1 LIFLKLSADSTP
13 ESLGRQKANFS
24 MHIARMF
31 HWSFF
36 ALLVAG
42 CSSHSAIRTS
52 ATPPATKKSPVVETV
67 HGVEIS
73 DDYRWLEPLEKDAR
87 EVESWTT
94 AQNNYTREVLGTLP
108 CREQLAKAL
117 EPWMT
122 LDSIGAPTMT
132 DAGYFHSERSGTQNQ
147 AVVRFRATVD
157 GTSRTLLDVNTLDAK
172 GLTSLDWW
180 RPNEQGTLMAF
191 GTSQKGSEMSELH
204 ILDVATGKW
213 LPDMIPGKVSFSGWM
228 PDGKSFFY
236 SALRDVTDPYS
247 RETRHHLVG
256 RLSAQD
262 PIVVKQ
268 VTPSEIPSAGPSTDG
283 KWLIGTLSK
292 GWQANDL
299 WIAPTPPWLAQ
310 GELKKTVL
318 AEGLDGRFDPID
330 VIGNTL
336 YITTSFGSPKG
347 SVMAIDLAK
356 PARSAWK
363 TILAERADMV
373 LEGVAVA
380 KDCFVTSWSKD
391 VCSRFEVMGF
401 DGKVQREIPL
411 PGLGTAGVS
420 TDHRRTEAFVTY
432 TSYDAPRTIY
442 ATDVV
447 NPVMRIWAETK
458 VPGDLSKFTVEQV
471 RATSKDGTKVPMFIV
486 RKKGMAQSGANPTL
500 LYGYGGFNVSLTPA
514 FNPSIV
520 PWLEAGGV
528 YVVANLRGGGEYGE
542 DWHRAGMRGNKQN
555 VYDDFY
561 ACAEWL
567 IAEKYT
573 SPAHLAIEG
582 GSNGGL
588 LTGVASTQRPDLFTA
603 AIVGVP
609 LLDMIRFQ
617 DFLIA
622 RYWTPEY
629 GSSENADEFKWLYA
643 YSPYHNV
650 KAGTQFPA
658 LLVTAGENDS
668 RVHPLHARKFVARVQ
683 ERAAND
689 VAAKPIMLWVDRDAG
704 HGQGKP
710 LAKRIEDEV
719 DQWSFVMW
727 QTGCCR

>member
-1 LIFLKLSADSTP
+1 MKFDTTATLLAAAFL
-13 ESLGRQKANFS
+13 
-24 MHIARMF
+24 
-31 HWSFF
+31 
-36 ALLVAG
+36 AG
-42 CSSHSAIRTS
+42 CAHDQPIRTM
-52 ATPPATKKSPVVETV
+52 AKPPATKSIPKVETI
-67 HGVEIS
+67 HGVKIT
-73 DDYRWLEPLEKDAR
+73 DDYRWLEPLEKDSP
-87 EVESWTT
+87 EVEAWTT
-94 AQNNYTREVLGTLP
+94 AQNGYTRAVLDAMP

-122 LDSIGAPTMT
+122 LDAIGAPTMT

-147 AVVRFRATVD
+147 SVVRFRATVD
-157 GTSRTLLDVNTLDAK
+157 GPSRTLLDVNTLDAK

-236 SALRDVTDPYS
+236 SALSDVKDPYS

-268 VTPSEIPSAGPSTDG
+268 TNPSEIPGAGPSTDG
-283 KWLIGTLSK
+283 KWLIGSLSR

-299 WIAPTPPWLAQ
+299 WIAPMGPWLER
-310 GELKKTVL
+310 GEIRKTML
-318 AEGLDGRFDPID
+318 AERLDGRFDPID

-336 YITTSFGSPKG
+336 YITTSFGTPRG
-347 SVMAIDLAK
+347 SVVAIDLAW
-356 PARSAWK
+356 PARDAWR
-363 TILAERADMV
+363 TILPERADMV
-373 LEGVAVA
+373 LEGVSMA

-391 VCSRFEVMGF
+391 VCSRFEVMDF
-401 DGKVQREIPL
+401 EGKILGEIPL
-411 PGLGTAGVS
+411 PGLGTAGIS
-420 TDHRRTEAFVTY
+420 TDHRRHEAFVTY

-442 ATDVV
+442 QTHVLH
-447 NPVMRIWAETK
+447 PKMRVWAETT
-458 VPGDLSKFTVEQV
+458 VPGDLSKYMVEQV

-486 RKKGMAQSGANPTL
+486 RRTDITRDGTNPTL
-500 LYGYGGFNVSLTPA
+500 LYGYGGFNVSLTPT

-520 PWLEAGGV
+520 PWLDAGGV
-528 YVVANLRGGGEYGE
+528 YAVANLRGGGEYGE
-542 DWHRAGMRGNKQN
+542 DWHRAGMRGSKQN
-555 VYDDFY
+555 VFDDFY

-567 IAEKYT
+567 IAERYT
-573 SPAHLAIEG
+573 NPAHLAIEG

-588 LTGVASTQRPDLFTA
+588 LTGVASMQRPELFAA
-603 AIVGVP
+603 AIVAVP

-629 GSSENADEFKWLYA
+629 GSSEHAEEFQWLYA

-650 KAGTQFPA
+650 RKGTKFPA

-719 DQWSFVMW
+719 DQWSFLMW

>member
-1 LIFLKLSADSTP
+1 MKLAISAP
-13 ESLGRQKANFS
+13 
-24 MHIARMF
+24 
-31 HWSFF
+31 
-36 ALLVAG
+36 LLATAMLSG
-42 CSSHSAIRTS
+42 CAHDQPIRTM
-52 ATPPATKKSPVVETV
+52 AKPPETQSIPKRETI
-67 HGVEIS
+67 HGVKIT
-73 DDYRWLEPLEKDAR
+73 DDYRWLEPLEKDSP
-87 EVESWTT
+87 EVEAWTT
-94 AQNNYTREVLGTLP
+94 AQNGYTREVLNAMP
-108 CREQLAKAL
+108 CREDLARAL
-117 EPWMT
+117 EPWMS
-122 LDSIGAPTMT
+122 LDAIGAPTMT

-147 AVVRFRATVD
+147 SVVRFRATVD
-157 GTSRTLLDVNTLDAK
+157 GPSRTLLDVNTLDEK
-172 GLTSLDWW
+172 GLTGLDWW

-191 GTSQKGSEMSELH
+191 GTSQKGSEMSELR

-213 LPDMIPGKVSFSGWM
+213 LPDMIAGKVGFSGWM

-236 SALRDVTDPYS
+236 SALSDATDPYS

-262 PIVVKQ
+262 PVVVKQ
-268 VTPSEIPSAGPSTDG
+268 TNPSQIPSAGPSTDG
-283 KWLIGTLSK
+283 KWLVGTLSR

-299 WIAPTPPWLAQ
+299 WIAPMGPWLEK
-310 GELKKTVL
+310 GELRKTVI
-318 AEGLDGRFDPID
+318 AEGLDARFDPVD
-330 VIGNTL
+330 VIDGVL
-336 YITTSFGSPKG
+336 YMTTTSNSPRGSL
-347 SVMAIDLAK
+347 VAVDLAK
-356 PARSAWK
+356 PAWERCWR
-363 TILAERADMV
+363 TLLAERPDMV
-373 LEGVAVA
+373 LEGVSRA
-380 KDCFVTSWSKD
+380 KDVFVTSWSKD
-391 VCSRFEVMGF
+391 VCSRFEVMDF
-401 DGKVQREIPL
+401 EGKILGEIPL
-411 PGLGTAGVS
+411 PGLGTAGIS
-420 TDHRRTEAFVTY
+420 TDHRRHEAFVTY

-442 ATDVV
+442 QTHVLH
-447 NPVMRIWAETK
+447 PKMRVWAETT
-458 VPGDLSKFTVEQV
+458 VPGDLSKYMVEQV

-486 RKKGMAQSGANPTL
+486 RRKDITRDGTNPTL
-500 LYGYGGFNVSLTPA
+500 LYGYGGFNVSLTPT

-520 PWLEAGGV
+520 PWLDAGGV

-542 DWHRAGMRGNKQN
+542 DWHRAGMRGSKQN
-555 VYDDFY
+555 VFDDFY

-567 IAEKYT
+567 IAERYT

-588 LTGVASTQRPDLFTA
+588 LTGVASTQRPDLFAA

-617 DFLIA
+617 HFLIA
-622 RYWTPEY
+622 KYWTPEY
-629 GSSENADEFKWLYA
+629 GSSENAEEFQWLYA

-650 KAGTQFPA
+650 KAGTQYPA

-719 DQWSFVMW
+719 DQWSFIMW

>member
-1 LIFLKLSADSTP
+1 MILAIASCVLATVPPTKSEPIVEKL
-13 ESLGRQKANFS
+13 
-24 MHIARMF
+24 
-31 HWSFF
+31 
-36 ALLVAG
+36 
-42 CSSHSAIRTS
+42 
-52 ATPPATKKSPVVETV
+52 
-67 HGVEIS
+67 HGVEIV
-73 DDYRWLEPLEKDAR
+73 DDYRWLEALEKDSS
-87 EVESWTT
+87 EVTEWTT
-94 AQNNYTREVLGTLP
+94 LQNDHTRSVLGKLP
-108 CREQLAKAL
+108 CRDALAKAI

-122 LDSIGAPTMT
+122 LGAVGAPTMT
-132 DAGYFHSERSGTQNQ
+132 DAGYFYSERTGRQNQ
-147 AVVRFRATVD
+147 GVVKFRKTRD
-157 GTSRTLLDVNTLDAK
+157 GEPRTLLDVNALDAK

-213 LPDMIPGKVSFSGWM
+213 LDDTIPGKVSFSGWM
-228 PDGKSFFY
+228 PDGRSFFY

-247 RETRHHLVG
+247 RETRQHLVG

-262 PIVVKQ
+262 PVVVKQ
-268 VTPSEIPSAGPSTDG
+268 TNPSEIPGAGPSTDG
-283 KWLIGTLSK
+283 KWLIGSLSK

-299 WIAPTPPWLAQ
+299 WIAPLAPWLEK
-310 GELKKTVL
+310 GELRKTVL

-347 SVMAIDLAK
+347 SVVAIDLAK
-356 PARSAWK
+356 PSREHWR

-373 LEGVAVA
+373 LEGVSWA

-391 VCSRFEVMGF
+391 VCSRFEVMSLE
-401 DGKVQREIPL
+401 GKVLREIPL
-411 PGLGTAGVS
+411 PGLGTASIS
-420 TDHRRTEAFVTY
+420 THHLRSEAFVTY

-442 ATDVV
+442 STDV
-447 NPVMRIWAETK
+447 NEPKFALWAKTEI
-458 VPGDLSKFTVEQV
+458 PGDLSAYTVEQR
-471 RATSKDGTKVPMFIV
+471 RAKSKDGTEVPMFIV
-486 RKKGMAQSGANPTL
+486 RRRDMKLDGANPTL

-514 FNPSIV
+514 FNGTLV
-520 PWLEAGGV
+520 PWLDAGGV

-542 DWHRAGMRGNKQN
+542 DWHRAGMQASKQN
-555 VYDDFY
+555 VFDDFY

-567 IAEKYT
+567 IANKYT
-573 SPAHLAIEG
+573 SASRLAIEG

-588 LTGVASTQRPDLFTA
+588 LTGVASTQRPDLFAA
-603 AIVGVP
+603 AIVAVP
-609 LLDMIRFQ
+609 LLDMLRFQ

-622 RYWTPEY
+622 RYWVPEY
-629 GSSENADEFKWLYA
+629 GSSEDPAQFRTLYA
-643 YSPYHNV
+643 YSPYHNIR
-650 KAGTQFPA
+650 KGAKYPA

-668 RVHPLHARKFVARVQ
+668 RVHPLHARKFVARMQ
-683 ERAAND
+683 ALAAND
-689 VAAKPIMLWVDRDAG
+689 HASDPVLLWVDRDAG

-727 QTGCCR
+727 QTGACR